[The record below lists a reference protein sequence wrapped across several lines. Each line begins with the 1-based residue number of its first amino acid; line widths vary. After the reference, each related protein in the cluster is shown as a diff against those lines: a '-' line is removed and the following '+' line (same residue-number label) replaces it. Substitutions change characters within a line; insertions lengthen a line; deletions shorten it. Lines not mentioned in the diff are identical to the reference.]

1 MYSIYYDE
9 TKGWKLEYCSFITI
23 HLLVK
28 LSTSVSDLV
37 HVPKHQNSKK
47 KYPDFMIKI
56 YNYWQKEDKIFD
68 ISNTANP
75 INNKLDFKRDHL
87 S

>member
-1 MYSIYYDE
+1 MYQNWLYDQY
-9 TKGWKLEYCSFITI
+9 LPI
-23 HLLVK
+23 
-28 LSTSVSDLV
+28 
-37 HVPKHQNSKK
+37 Q
-47 KYPDFMIKI
+47 
-56 YNYWQKEDKIFD
+56 YWQKEDKIFD